1 MEYALINNGI
11 VENIIVASPEFVGA
25 LTGYTDIVDVT
36 GVNCGIG
43 HAYVEGTFTAPEAE
57 PAKKVTQLTKLE
69 FQLRFT
75 FDELVAIET
84 AAETDAGVRVLQRQQ
99 QAAEFI
105 SLTDVNTKLG
115 MLYLASKGL
124 LTAERVDAILA

>member
-1 MEYALINNGI
+1 MLKYAQLDSAGVCIGI
-11 VENIIVASPEFVGA
+11 AESTHPLNSACMIPISDDVDA
-25 LTGYTDIVDVT
+25 LWRKYTD
-36 GVNCGIG
+36 GVWSTD
-43 HAYVEGTFTAPEAE
+43 TFE
-57 PAKKVTQLTKLE
+57 PKVTQLTKLE

-105 SLTDVNTKLG
+105 NLLDPNTHLG

-124 LTAERVDAILA
+124 LTAARVDAILA